1 MAAAL
6 ITKSLIKILKPFA
19 KKNPND
25 IFPGIE
31 ALKKIYGK
39 NIYKEIE
46 GSSSKRIKNSVSAAW
61 QKAGGNPMT
70 GEFTGSK
77 GGKWKYDPV
86 TKKKVRYI
94 PEDIK
99 AILREKVSEKSKANL
114 LIGQMKGDPTLTREG
129 GIEGLIRA
137 SLAGE
142 KSSLETAL
150 SADKASIKGILSM
163 ARAAMLRNPKK
174 REQILRAANLKKY
187 NEEIQPH
194 MAQLDDVE
202 RQIRYWLAEGDKKDV
217 AKIRDLMTRY
227 ADLKKSIDPRYWH
240 ARGMTWGHPAGLMA
254 NIKNV
259 KAKGV
264 GADLSDYLTSNP
276 KALTRY
282 DPEIG
287 PLNIGKDPIDMTVLE
302 SISDPNIPVTRKGL
316 SKMGDIYKQAG
327 IRSIM
332 PSPTGKKMILGEH
345 NVEQQI
351 DYLTKLLSRRQAPFA
366 GLNKREIQK
375 ILTGYNKG
383 GVVNGYAAGGIGK
396 LGINIL
402 KKLSNKMPEE
412 DFLRVMETLWKGVDP
427 KRSGRYKAWAK
438 DRWSPGYKWPYKKS
452 RIKGPG
458 MKQSHYASLSEEAK
472 EALRKRYDKQIA
484 EYIARK
490 KN

>member
-25 IFPGIE
+25 IFPAIE

-39 NIYKEIE
+39 NIYK
-46 GSSSKRIKNSVSAAW
+46 SNTKKLKNSIGEAW
-61 QKAGGNPMT
+61 KSKAVGGNPMEST
-70 GEFTGSK
+70 FTGVK
-77 GGKWKYDPV
+77 GGAKRYNPI
-86 TKKKVRYI
+86 TKKWERYV
-94 PEDIK
+94 PEETK
-99 AILREKVSEKSKANL
+99 LQLRESTLASPNAMKNL
-114 LIGQMKGDPTLTREG
+114 LIGQMKGDPTLKRE
-129 GIEGLIRA
+129 GIEGWVKA
-137 SLAGE
+137 NVAGE
-142 KSSLETAL
+142 ESSLGTAL
-150 SADKASIKGILSM
+150 SSDKASIKGILSM

-174 REQILRAANLKKY
+174 REQILRTANLKKY

-351 DYLTKLLSRRQAPFA
+351 DYLTKLLNRRQAPFA
-366 GLNKREIQK
+366 GLNKKEIQR
-375 ILTGYNKG
+375 ILMGYNKG
-383 GVVNGYAAGGIGK
+383 GVVNGYAAGGIGR
-396 LGINIL
+396 LGIKML
-402 KKLSNKMPEE
+402 QKLAKKMPEE
-412 DFLRVMETLWKGVDP
+412 DFLKVMETIWKGVDP
-427 KRSGRYKAWAK
+427 KKSGRYRAWDK
-438 DRWSPGYKWPYKKS
+438 QRWGPGYKWPFKQS

-458 MKQSHYASLSEEAK
+458 IKKSHYASLSEEAK
-472 EALRKRYDKQIA
+472 EQLRKRYDKQIA